1 MGGTPVTR
9 LLGSFSLAALLL
21 LSSCGMGG
29 GGGGGGSS
37 LPSTPF
43 TPPAS
48 SNVSVATTT
57 KANDI
62 AVDPSNNVWV
72 VVTNGVMEIP
82 KDATSCATSTKCP
95 IVTLGF
101 TPAGIAA
108 DGSGNIWVTNN
119 TSGSVTEITTT
130 AISNKSCSSSSS
142 CPTFGSGYFSS
153 PVGIAADGSGS
164 TSTIWVTNDSTSSP
178 SVTEITTNAIKAQSC
193 SSYCTIFTSSFS
205 SPVGIVADGSGN
217 IWVTNDTSP
226 GSVTEIK
233 VGASSCSSSAD
244 CPTYGGFSNPVAVA
258 VASGGVPWVANSSQ
272 GSVYPPGVVAMT
284 SSSPCT
290 TSGGCP
296 EITGFTQPVGLA
308 FDSSLNLWV
317 IDAGTSKAVEITAS
331 AISAE
336 SCQNDP
342 CYAYSLPA
350 GPLGI
355 ATDKLGNI
363 WITLQNGE
371 IVKYTP

>member
-72 VVTNGVMEIP
+72 VVTHGVMEIP
-82 KDATSCATSTKCP
+82 KDATSCATSTECP

-130 AISNKSCSSSSS
+130 AISNKSCSSSS
-142 CPTFGSGYFSS
+142 CPIFSNYFSS

-164 TSTIWVTNDSTSSP
+164 IWVTDDTSSGK
-178 SVTEITTNAIKAQSC
+178 VTDIKLPATSNC
-193 SSYCTIFTSSFS
+193 SSCTTFSGSFS

-258 VASGGVPWVANSSQ
+258 VVTSGGVPWVANSSQ

>member
-9 LLGSFSLAALLL
+9 LLGSFSLTALLL

-72 VVTNGVMEIP
+72 VVTHGVMEIP
-82 KDATSCATSTKCP
+82 KDATSCATSTECP

-101 TPAGIAA
+101 TPAGITADGSGSTSTIWVTNETGNSVTEIPSTATSKCSSCTTFSGSFPSPVGIAA
-108 DGSGNIWVTNN
+108 DGSGNIWVTDD
-119 TSGSVTEITTT
+119 TSSGEVTEIKSG
-130 AISNKSCSSSSS
+130 APSSCSSS
-142 CPTFGSGYFSS
+142 CTTFSGSFSS

-164 TSTIWVTNDSTSSP
+164 TSTIWVTNETGN
-178 SVTEITTNAIKAQSC
+178 SVTEIPSTATSPC
-193 SSYCTIFTSSFS
+193 SSCT
-205 SPVGIVADGSGN
+205 
-217 IWVTNDTSP
+217 
-226 GSVTEIK
+226 
-233 VGASSCSSSAD
+233 
-244 CPTYGGFSNPVAVA
+244 TYGGFSNPVAVA
-258 VASGGVPWVANSSQ
+258 VASGGVPWVANS
-272 GSVYPPGVVAMT
+272 GSGTYPPGVVAMT
-284 SSSPCT
+284 SLCSS
-290 TSGGCP
+290 SGGCP
-296 EITGFTQPVGLA
+296 EIKGFTQPVGLA

-342 CYAYSLPA
+342 CYQYSLPA

>member
-72 VVTNGVMEIP
+72 VVTHGVMEIP
-82 KDATSCATSTKCP
+82 KDATSCATSTECP

-108 DGSGNIWVTNN
+108 DGSGSIWVTNETGN
-119 TSGSVTEITTT
+119 SVTEIPSGT
-130 AISNKSCSSSSS
+130 SSCNSSST
-142 CPTFGSGYFSS
+142 CPTFGPGYFSS

-164 TSTIWVTNDSTSSP
+164 TSTIWVTNTSSDE
-178 SVTEITTNAIKAQSC
+178 VTEIKLPATSC
-193 SSYCTIFTSSFS
+193 SSSCNTFSGSSHFS

-217 IWVTNDTSP
+217 IWVTNET
-226 GSVTEIK
+226 GNSVTEIPST
-233 VGASSCSSSAD
+233 ATSNCSSCT
-244 CPTYGGFSNPVAVA
+244 TYTGFSNPVAVA
-258 VASGGVPWVANSSQ
+258 VVTSGGVPWVANSSQ
-272 GSVYPPGVVAMT
+272 GSVYSPGVVAMT
-284 SSSPCT
+284 SSCSS
-290 TSGGCP
+290 SGGCP

-336 SCQNDP
+336 SCKHDP
-342 CYAYSLPA
+342 CYQYSLPA